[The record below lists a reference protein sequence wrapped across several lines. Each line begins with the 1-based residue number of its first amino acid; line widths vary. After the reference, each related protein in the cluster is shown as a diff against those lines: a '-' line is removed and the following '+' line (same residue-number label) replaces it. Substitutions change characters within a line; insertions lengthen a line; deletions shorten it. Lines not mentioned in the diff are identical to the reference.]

1 MIEKCKNICC
11 RVWDKVKSIWNRFID
26 WFTAGL
32 DKQFMALKISE
43 SAAVQMPMKTVASLI
58 VLVAMGVFAYTELTS
73 RLVSLETSRE
83 LFEND
88 LLKKSEQVPTDQE
101 QHFLI
106 EDLYKTVEKMEQTQE
121 MNMTNKV
128 NIEFLKQQLEKAL
141 SDVEDLKDKVRANG
155 NGAH

>member
-1 MIEKCKNICC
+1 MSKP
-11 RVWDKVKSIWNRFID
+11 
-26 WFTAGL
+26 
-32 DKQFMALKISE
+32 LKISE

-58 VLVAMGVFAYTELTS
+58 VLVAMGVLGYTELTS

-101 QHFLI
+101 QHFLL
-106 EDLYKTVEKMEQTQE
+106 EDLYKTVEKLQSTQE

-128 NIEFLKQQLEKAL
+128 NIEFLKSQLEKAL
-141 SDVEDLKDKVRANG
+141 GDIEELKDKVRQNG
-155 NGAH
+155 NGH

>member
-1 MIEKCKNICC
+1 M
-11 RVWDKVKSIWNRFID
+11 KVSENTKVSTDLKTILGIV
-26 WFTAGL
+26 AGV
-32 DKQFMALKISE
+32 ALS
-43 SAAVQMPMKTVASLI
+43 
-58 VLVAMGVFAYTELTS
+58 VLGYTELTG

-155 NGAH
+155 NGH

>member
-1 MIEKCKNICC
+1 MGRLELPITSYPRLVPIYMLCI
-11 RVWDKVKSIWNRFID
+11 
-26 WFTAGL
+26 L
-32 DKQFMALKISE
+32 MKISE
-43 SAAVQMPMKTVASLI
+43 NTSVSMPVKNMLMIIAGVVA
-58 VLVAMGVFAYTELTS
+58 GVFAYTELTS

-155 NGAH
+155 NGH